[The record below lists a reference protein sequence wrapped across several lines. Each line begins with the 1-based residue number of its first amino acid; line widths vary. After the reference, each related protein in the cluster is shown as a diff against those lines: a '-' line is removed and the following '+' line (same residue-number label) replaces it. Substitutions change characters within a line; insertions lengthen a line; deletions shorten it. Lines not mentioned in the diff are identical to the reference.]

1 MAQRSDR
8 PAASMDPGRLPA
20 AQGAGARRVF
30 IRDLEI
36 VASVGVFE
44 IERRY
49 QQRIIV
55 SVSLDVID
63 DYDGTSDRLDD
74 VLDYGDI
81 VRLITRIAEAEHTNL
96 IETLAERI
104 AAACLEDRRVR
115 SIEVR
120 VEKPDIMPS
129 CKSVGVEIHRSRG

>member
-1 MAQRSDR
+1 MTL
-8 PAASMDPGRLPA
+8 DPGTASIPSA
-20 AQGAGARRVF
+20 SGSRRVF

-49 QQRIIV
+49 QQRIVV
-55 SVSLDVID
+55 SVSLDVAD
-63 DYDGTSDRLDD
+63 GYDGTSDRLED
-74 VLDYGDI
+74 VLDYGDV
-81 VRLITRIAEAEHTNL
+81 VRLITRLAEAEHINL

-104 AAACLEDRRVR
+104 AMACLEDRRVR
-115 SIEVR
+115 SILVR
-120 VEKPDIMPS
+120 IEKPDIMPS